1 MKESY
6 MKGIAT
12 HHGPESCL
20 DLQQWGG
27 EALTGEHTGRKLNSE
42 ITSIRRL
49 TLFNEG
55 ENNIRRTIKARCD
68 RLRRIPRQVGTMHV
82 KKLFARESGDPVSS
96 LPGGKRKQGGIDEGE
111 NPKNRC

>member
-1 MKESY
+1 
-6 MKGIAT
+6 MKGIAN

-27 EALTGEHTGRKLNSE
+27 EALTGEHTGRPLNSE

-55 ENNIRRTIKARCD
+55 ESNIGRTDQGEVRTARRSQRTQACVDRRLQSEGFGTLIRCQK
-68 RLRRIPRQVGTMHV
+68 I
-82 KKLFARESGDPVSS
+82 SS
-96 LPGGKRKQGGIDEGE
+96 
-111 NPKNRC
+111 

>member
-6 MKGIAT
+6 MKGIAN

-20 DLQQWGG
+20 DLQQWDG
-27 EALTGEHTGRKLNSE
+27 EALTGEHTGGPLSSE

-55 ENNIRRTIKARCD
+55 ESNIGRTINNESSGT
-68 RLRRIPRQVGTMHV
+68 LR
-82 KKLFARESGDPVSS
+82 
-96 LPGGKRKQGGIDEGE
+96 KR
-111 NPKNRC
+111 R